1 MIEDIKITF
10 DHLDLSVL
18 IGKEMKERFKDW
30 MFDKVL
36 EFEENVALINA
47 FSDKDEYFRLF
58 CLVENRRNEM
68 HECIRGFD
76 FAFWIEEYERN
87 R

>member
-10 DHLDLSVL
+10 DHLDLSVF
-18 IGKEMKERFKDW
+18 IGEESREIFRDW
-30 MFDKVL
+30 IFNKVI
-36 EFEENVALINA
+36 EFEENVSLLNS

-68 HECIRGFD
+68 HEDIRNFD
-76 FAFWIEEYERN
+76 FAFWIEEYSRN
-87 R
+87 S

>member
-10 DHLDLSVL
+10 DHLDLNVL
-18 IGKEMKERFKDW
+18 IGNERKERFKDW
-30 MFDKVL
+30 MFEKVL
-36 EFEENVALINA
+36 EFEVNVSLIND
-47 FSDKDEYFRLF
+47 FSDRDEYFRLF

-68 HECIRGFD
+68 HENIEGFD